1 MGILNFSSNTY
12 FATMWFTDKCRRLML
27 KYEWE
32 IEGRMGGIIAS
43 FVFISSLLYV
53 HINYELKISMER
65 YTASSSIIA
74 LQKSKPKIVELVLK

>member
-12 FATMWFTDKCRRLML
+12 FAITWFTDKCRRLML

-32 IEGRMGGIIAS
+32 IERRMGGIIAS
-43 FVFISSLLYV
+43 FVFFSSLLYV
-53 HINYELKISMER
+53 HTNYELKISMER